1 MESSPPPAFQ
11 SKSSDCTNIEMSAQH
26 PNTMPPIHYVQPY
39 SARLTS
45 PPSDYLVWSIVSTVC
60 SGIFSFWA

>member
-1 MESSPPPAFQ
+1 MKSSPPPPAFQ
-11 SKSSDCTNIEMSAQH
+11 SKSSDCTNIEMSAQ
-26 PNTMPPIHYVQPY
+26 NTMPPIQLVQPY

-60 SGIFSFWA
+60 SVIFSIE